1 MKKTYLLF
9 LLALFFC
16 SLQAYAIVR
25 TVTVQ
30 NFQFSPATLAVSVG
44 DTIKWQWSN
53 GSHTTTSLAIP
64 AGAAEWDHPMSQSS
78 QTFLYRVTKAGTYN
92 YECTPHAPNM
102 AGSFTASGVSG
113 VGEIAATPVF
123 TLKGSVVTD
132 EIIIDLDI
140 IHATQVNVQL
150 FNLVGRLVRT
160 YSDSRRE
167 TGTYQERYLVAD
179 LPKGLYLLA
188 VKVGNQQT
196 TRRVIVE

>member
-9 LLALFFC
+9 FLPLFFC

-30 NFQFSPATLAVSVG
+30 NFQFSPATMAVSVG
-44 DTIKWQWSN
+44 DTVKFMWVN
-53 GSHTTTSLAIP
+53 GVHTTTSLAIP
-64 AGAAEWDHPMSQSS
+64 AGATDWDRPMSQAS
-78 QTFLYRVTKAGTYN
+78 QTFLYRVTVAGTYN
-92 YECTPHAPNM
+92 YECTPHSPSM
-102 AGSFTASGVSG
+102 AGSFTASAVSA
-113 VGEIAATPVF
+113 VGEIAAAPVF
-123 TLKGSVVTD
+123 ALKGSVVTD

-140 IHATQVNVQL
+140 IHGAQVNVQL

-160 YSDSRRE
+160 YSNSRRE
-167 TGTYQERYLVAD
+167 PGTYQENYLVAD

-196 TRRVIVE
+196 TRRVIIE